1 MAQQVHE
8 IMNRELFTVRPSER
22 ADRVRSYLVALGI
35 GAAPV
40 LDDEHRPIG
49 FVSLRDI
56 AKASESTPVDRVMT
70 SPAICIAQHET
81 IHAAAE
87 RMDERGHHH
96 LVVVDEGGRAVGY
109 VGALD
114 VIRGLLGRAVPHPDA
129 FPHYDPELGLTWSSE
144 TALELAAVT
153 DVAPDGPGLFVLVR
167 GVAGAPDRIVW
178 SEATPNVKTR
188 LIDILSIPRSA
199 PPHVQTWVDRGELR
213 FRAAAAPST
222 RALHEAVERVRR
234 THRPRASLE

>member
-8 IMNRELFTVRPSER
+8 IMNRELFTVRPTER

-40 LDDEHRPIG
+40 LDQKHRPVG
-49 FVSLRDI
+49 FVSLRDL
-56 AKASESTPVDRVMT
+56 ATVAESTPVDRVMS
-70 SPAICIAQHET
+70 SPAVCVEQSATIRFAAQ
-81 IHAAAE
+81 

-96 LVVVDEGGRAVGY
+96 LVVTDDEGRAVGY

-114 VIRGLLGRAVPHPDA
+114 VIRGLLGRPVPHPDA

-178 SEATPNVKTR
+178 SEATPNVKSR
-188 LIDILSIPRSA
+188 LVDILSIPRSA
-199 PPHVQTWVDRGELR
+199 PPHVQGWVDRGELR
-213 FRAAAAPST
+213 FRSAAAPSA

-234 THRPRASLE
+234 NHRPRATME